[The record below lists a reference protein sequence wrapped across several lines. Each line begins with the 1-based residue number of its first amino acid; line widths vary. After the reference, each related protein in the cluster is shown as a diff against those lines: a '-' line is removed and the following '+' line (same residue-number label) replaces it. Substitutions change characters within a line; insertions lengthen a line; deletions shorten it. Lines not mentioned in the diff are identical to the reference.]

1 VVSFFSIMDMLLV
14 LFLFVVFMAIVGLEL
29 FSGSFHNR
37 CFDTDAA
44 GNVLGQTAVLR
55 LCK

>member
-1 VVSFFSIMDMLLV
+1 MDMLLV